1 MPPASDAIAVRLT
14 CTLDLPD
21 VSAVLLAA
29 AELRSAADR
38 RRKVAERASGELMR
52 EKRTGETSDIRT
64 GAVHVVK
71 TLGEADDLVA
81 LAEVLEAAATAP
93 PAPQNTS
100 LPIDLGRLDPANR
113 VEPGPGDASL
123 VDDDAGDDADMIEA
137 ARLALGVGPRG
148 STFDGDEDDPHTPE
162 EE

>member
-1 MPPASDAIAVRLT
+1 MPPASDAIEVRLT

-29 AELRSAADR
+29 AELRAAAER

-81 LAEVLEAAATAP
+81 LAEVLEAAATADP
-93 PAPQNTS
+93 PPQNTA
-100 LPIDLGRLDPANR
+100 LPLDIDLGRLDPANR
-113 VEPGPGDASL
+113 DASL
-123 VDDDAGDDADMIEA
+123 VDDEAGDDEDIEA
-137 ARLALGVGPRG
+137 ARLALGLGPRG
-148 STFDGDEDDPHTPE
+148 STFDGDDGED
-162 EE
+162 